1 MSHDQSQDA
10 QGDNGEHGNDHQSP
24 GDDAHGMN
32 AGPQG
37 RGVGLLLDGLGDGVA
52 ADADRTLQ
60 FTITGGTVTAIQVTD
75 GSQTFSPHIPSDA
88 TFTVGTG
95 TVTETLAGE
104 HSTTTIDYAAETSN
118 PALYQVASVTTTVNS
133 PTTLTGDGGSRGFSF
148 TVSGGTVTA
157 EQFTVSEGGDSHSE
171 AVPIPSDAMF
181 TVGVGTITET
191 FASGHG
197 LETLT
202 FAQPSGQTL
211 YALASAQATVVPQGS
226 ATTAL
231 AIEPS
236 ERDEFTVSG
245 GAVTAAAHVNA
256 DGSTTNIA
264 LGDHVSF
271 SQIAP
276 NLVEEINSHGS
287 HASFEVFATGAG
299 GGGVYTAIAHGE
311 GSTVDVVGLQ
321 AQLAELPAW
330 VTNVI

>member
-1 MSHDQSQDA
+1 MSHDQSQNA
-10 QGDNGEHGNDHQSP
+10 QGDSGDHGNDNQGP
-24 GDDAHGMN
+24 GDNALGMN

-37 RGVGLLLDGLGDGVA
+37 LGVGLLLGGLDHSA
-52 ADADRTLQ
+52 EADADRTFQ
-60 FTITGGTVTAIQVTD
+60 FTIAGGTVTAIQVTD

-95 TVTETLAGE
+95 TVTETLAGV

-118 PALYQVASVTTTVNS
+118 PAVYQVASVTTAVNT

-157 EQFTVSEGGDSHSE
+157 EQFTVSEGGHSHSE
-171 AVPIPSDAMF
+171 AVPIPSDATF
-181 TVGVGTITET
+181 TVGSGTITET
-191 FASGHG
+191 FASGDG

-202 FAQPSGQTL
+202 FVQPSGQTL
-211 YALASAQATVVPQGS
+211 YALASEQSTAVPQGS

-231 AIEPS
+231 AIEPG
-236 ERDEFTVSG
+236 ERDEFTFSG
-245 GAVTAAAHVNA
+245 GAVTAAEHVNA
-256 DGSTTNIA
+256 DGSTTGIV
-264 LGDHVSF
+264 LGGHASF
-271 SQIAP
+271 SQIAT
-276 NLVEEINSHGS
+276 NLVEETDTFGNHT
-287 HASFEVFATGAG
+287 SFEVFATGAG

-311 GSTVDVVGLQ
+311 GSAVDVAGLQ